1 MGAATL
7 ALEKLESLSRWFFPW
22 AAGTLEIKREV
33 QFKKM
38 SRFSKAFFRHFHWSK
53 WLIQEGWCLKRS
65 SIIVKLSIS
74 WDRIMLSV
82 ALIWSQ
88 KSILASR
95 ATKSNSSSVAMDL
108 PQLGSQAEDEG
119 CELFLSCMKR
129 NHQVTGAMTVFPR
142 LRGGSRRT
150 TRVWGC
156 LVWSGEWLM
165 WFSKAPIQFTKAC
178 YAKTLVFDPSED
190 CATVGSPSALATV
203 WGLNNKH
210 FLNLKFNSVS
220 WGDSVYPRLS
230 NVNILLQS
238 SPKKPRPEDVAEG
251 LHEVPYVS
259 IFVGERCGRTRLWW
273 GGIFFPGSLSIV
285 INCIKRTSS

>member
-1 MGAATL
+1 MI
-7 ALEKLESLSRWFFPW
+7 FPMSCRDI
-22 AAGTLEIKREV
+22 GDQREV

-95 ATKSNSSSVAMDL
+95 APKSNSSSVAMDL
-108 PQLGSQAEDEG
+108 PQLGSQAKDEG
-119 CELFLSCMKR
+119 CELFLSSMKP
-129 NHQVTGAMTVFPR
+129 NHQVAGAMTVFLR

-165 WFSKAPIQFTKAC
+165 WFSKAPIQFAKAY
-178 YAKTLVFDPSED
+178 YAKTLVSWPIRGL
-190 CATVGSPSALATV
+190 CNCWVAVSACHCLGA
-203 WGLNNKH
+203 H
-210 FLNLKFNSVS
+210 
-220 WGDSVYPRLS
+220 
-230 NVNILLQS
+230 
-238 SPKKPRPEDVAEG
+238 
-251 LHEVPYVS
+251 
-259 IFVGERCGRTRLWW
+259 
-273 GGIFFPGSLSIV
+273 
-285 INCIKRTSS
+285 